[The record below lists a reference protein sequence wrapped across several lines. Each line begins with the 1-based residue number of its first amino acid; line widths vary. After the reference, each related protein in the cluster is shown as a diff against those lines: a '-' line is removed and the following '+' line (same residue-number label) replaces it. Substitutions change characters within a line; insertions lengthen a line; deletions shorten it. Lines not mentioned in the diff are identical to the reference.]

1 LFIHGDL
8 LKAGSNLKSD
18 SAKSVFARPPRLL
31 TDTCVITLGFNR
43 ARHMPMR
50 DHGQFLIAHGQSST
64 ARMKSVEPI
73 FVTELFCQ
81 IHGELLSL
89 VRNLSSDDWSKAT
102 AARMWTVKDVVAH
115 LLDSDVRRL
124 SYQRD
129 KAPMVP
135 PEEPIE
141 NYRDLVNF
149 LNRLNA
155 DWVGAARRIS
165 PRLLIEFL
173 EITGAQVCELFKS
186 LDPFAPAIFG
196 VAWAGEQESQNWFD
210 VAREYTEKWH
220 HQQQI
225 RDAVGAP
232 SLTGRKWLFPVLD
245 TFLRGLPHTY
255 RETQADEGSSVA
267 FIIAGEAGG
276 AWTLKR
282 EGGAW
287 SLYTGEGE
295 GTACEVRMDQDAAW
309 RLLTKGLSRE
319 EAEARIEIIGDHR
332 LGKPILGM
340 LAVMA

>member
-1 LFIHGDL
+1 
-8 LKAGSNLKSD
+8 
-18 SAKSVFARPPRLL
+18 
-31 TDTCVITLGFNR
+31 
-43 ARHMPMR
+43 
-50 DHGQFLIAHGQSST
+50 
-64 ARMKSVEPI
+64 MKSVEPI

-89 VRNLSSDDWSKAT
+89 LRNLSGDDWSKPT
-102 AARMWTVKDVVAH
+102 AARLWTVKDIVAH

-129 KAPMVP
+129 KAPMTP
-135 PEEPIE
+135 PEAPVES
-141 NYRDLVNF
+141 YRDLVDF
-149 LNRLNA
+149 LNQLNA
-155 DWVGAARRIS
+155 DWVRAARRIS
-165 PRLLIEFL
+165 PRLLIDFL
-173 EITGAQVCELFKS
+173 EVTGAQVCELFKS
-186 LDPFAPAIFG
+186 LDPFAPALFG

-225 RDAVGAP
+225 RDAVDAP
-232 SLTGRKWLFPVLD
+232 ALTGRKWLFPVLD
-245 TFLRGLPHTY
+245 IFLRGLPHTY
-255 RETQADEGSSVA
+255 RETQAGEGSSVA

-287 SLYTGEGE
+287 ELYTGEGD
-295 GTACEVRMDQDAAW
+295 GADCEVRMDQDAAW

-319 EAEARIEIIGDHR
+319 EAAERIEIVGDDS

>member
-64 ARMKSVEPI
+64 ARMKSIEPI

-89 VRNLSSDDWSKAT
+89 LRNLSDDDWSKPT
-102 AARMWTVKDVVAH
+102 AARMWTVKDIVAH

-186 LDPFAPAIFG
+186 LDLFAPAIFG

-232 SLTGRKWLFPVLD
+232 ALTGRKWLFPVLD

-276 AWTLKR
+276 AWTLMR

-295 GTACEVRMDQDAAW
+295 GFACEVRMDQDAAW

-319 EAEARIEIIGDHR
+319 EAETRIEIIGDHR

>member
-1 LFIHGDL
+1 
-8 LKAGSNLKSD
+8 
-18 SAKSVFARPPRLL
+18 
-31 TDTCVITLGFNR
+31 
-43 ARHMPMR
+43 
-50 DHGQFLIAHGQSST
+50 
-64 ARMKSVEPI
+64 MKSVEPI

-89 VRNLSSDDWSKAT
+89 LRNLSGDDWSKPT

-129 KAPMVP
+129 KAPMVQ
-135 PEEPIE
+135 PEAPIE
-141 NYRDLVNF
+141 NYRDLVIF

-173 EITGAQVCELFKS
+173 EITGAQVCELFMS
-186 LDPFAPAIFG
+186 LDPFAPALFG

-225 RDAVGAP
+225 RDAVGAL

-282 EGGAW
+282 EGVAW

-295 GTACEVRMDQDAAW
+295 GAVCEVRMDQDAAW
-309 RLLTKGLSRE
+309 RLLTKGLSQE
-319 EAEARIEIIGDHR
+319 EAAARIEIIGDDC

>member
-1 LFIHGDL
+1 
-8 LKAGSNLKSD
+8 
-18 SAKSVFARPPRLL
+18 
-31 TDTCVITLGFNR
+31 
-43 ARHMPMR
+43 
-50 DHGQFLIAHGQSST
+50 
-64 ARMKSVEPI
+64 MKSVEPI

-89 VRNLSSDDWSKAT
+89 LRNLSGDDWSKPT

-165 PRLLIEFL
+165 PRLLIDFL

-287 SLYTGEGE
+287 NLYTGEGE
-295 GTACEVRMDQDAAW
+295 GTACDVRMDQDAAW
-309 RLLTKGLSRE
+309 RLLTKGLARE

>member
-1 LFIHGDL
+1 
-8 LKAGSNLKSD
+8 
-18 SAKSVFARPPRLL
+18 
-31 TDTCVITLGFNR
+31 
-43 ARHMPMR
+43 
-50 DHGQFLIAHGQSST
+50 
-64 ARMKSVEPI
+64 
-73 FVTELFCQ
+73 VTELFCQ

-89 VRNLSSDDWSKAT
+89 LRNLSGDDWSKPT

-129 KAPMVP
+129 KAPMAP
-135 PEEPIE
+135 PEAPIE

-173 EITGAQVCELFKS
+173 EITGAQVCELFMS

-232 SLTGRKWLFPVLD
+232 ALTGRKWLFPALD
-245 TFLRGLPHTY
+245 TFLRGLPHAY

-267 FIIAGEAGG
+267 FIITGEAGG

-287 SLYTGEGE
+287 SLYTGEG
-295 GTACEVRMDQDAAW
+295 GDDACEVRMDQDAAW
-309 RLLTKGLSRE
+309 RLLTKGLSQE
-319 EAEARIEIIGDHR
+319 EAAARIEIIGDDR

>member
-1 LFIHGDL
+1 
-8 LKAGSNLKSD
+8 
-18 SAKSVFARPPRLL
+18 
-31 TDTCVITLGFNR
+31 
-43 ARHMPMR
+43 MR
-50 DHGQFLIAHGQSST
+50 DHGQFLIAHGQSSA

-89 VRNLSSDDWSKAT
+89 LRNLSGDDWSKPT

-115 LLDSDVRRL
+115 LLDGDVRRL

-135 PEEPIE
+135 PEAPIE

-155 DWVGAARRIS
+155 DWVAAARRIS

-232 SLTGRKWLFPVLD
+232 ALTGRKWLFPALD

-276 AWTLKR
+276 VWTLKR
-282 EGGAW
+282 EGEAW

-295 GTACEVRMDQDAAW
+295 GAACEVRMDQDAAW
-309 RLLTKGLSRE
+309 RLLTKGISRE
-319 EAEARIEIIGDHR
+319 EAQARIEIIGDHR
-332 LGKPILGM
+332 LGAPILGM